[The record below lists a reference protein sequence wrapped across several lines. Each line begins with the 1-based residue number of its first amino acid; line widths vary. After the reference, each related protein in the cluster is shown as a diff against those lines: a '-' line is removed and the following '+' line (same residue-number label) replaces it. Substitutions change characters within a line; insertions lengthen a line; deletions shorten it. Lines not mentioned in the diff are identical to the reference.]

1 MFDGTNKLFKILYF
15 LTAMLPAYVLFLL
28 QIENRVININFLG
41 FNKNKFIFMIII
53 IIIVE
58 IFIGIFLK
66 KMLLKSVRNDLTIE
80 FSDEN
85 IKYSKNG
92 DVISFLLSV
101 ILPSV
106 ITISDHFYINLV
118 TFIILQVLIY
128 KLMVRSNNI
137 FPNILMI
144 ILDMDIYEVEINK
157 QTNIRYIITF
167 NGKKINRGIISR
179 IGDSTSCNT
188 YILEEQ

>member
-1 MFDGTNKLFKILYF
+1 
-15 LTAMLPAYVLFLL
+15 
-28 QIENRVININFLG
+28 
-41 FNKNKFIFMIII
+41 
-53 IIIVE
+53 
-58 IFIGIFLK
+58 
-66 KMLLKSVRNDLTIE
+66 MLLKSVRNDLTIE

>member
-66 KMLLKSVRNDLTIE
+66 KC
-80 FSDEN
+80 
-85 IKYSKNG
+85 Y
-92 DVISFLLSV
+92 
-101 ILPSV
+101 
-106 ITISDHFYINLV
+106 
-118 TFIILQVLIY
+118 
-128 KLMVRSNNI
+128 
-137 FPNILMI
+137 
-144 ILDMDIYEVEINK
+144 
-157 QTNIRYIITF
+157 
-167 NGKKINRGIISR
+167 
-179 IGDSTSCNT
+179 
-188 YILEEQ
+188 